1 LVDRCR
7 SVWLPSG
14 AASIMDRV
22 RREAEPA
29 EPLMLW
35 PDRDDQA
42 FMSSEQR
49 LLDAVASGMLDA
61 HLVAIADAVWAR
73 RVLLDTV
80 RSANAVAQLCVGD
93 TVAFNR
99 QIRPKYLLHEIA
111 TVLELE
117 DHYSCAA
124 ARKR

>member
-1 LVDRCR
+1 
-7 SVWLPSG
+7 
-14 AASIMDRV
+14 
-22 RREAEPA
+22 
-29 EPLMLW
+29 
-35 PDRDDQA
+35 
-42 FMSSEQR
+42 MSSEQR

-117 DHYSCAA
+117 DHWVA
-124 ARKR
+124 ARLWRPVGRFQQQALRCPLLALKKLDRDRLSPEPDGSP